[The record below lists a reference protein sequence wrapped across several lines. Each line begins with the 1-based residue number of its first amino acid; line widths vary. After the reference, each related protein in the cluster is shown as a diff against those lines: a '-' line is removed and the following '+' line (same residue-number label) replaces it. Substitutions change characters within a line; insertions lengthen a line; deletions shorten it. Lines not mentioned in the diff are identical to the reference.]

1 MAGDSVHQVT
11 RDPGSPATTPAG
23 PQDAAGEPPAER
35 PPRSRL
41 RRWSRRAGLAVLAVI
56 LVVTLASVGY
66 NALTSGRA
74 TPPEGMSYTRA
85 GDVLTRYR
93 TWGSTGSPVVLVH
106 GAFESA
112 DTWSRLAPLLARD
125 HRVYALD
132 LTGFG
137 YSDRR
142 GPYTTGHL
150 AQQLLGF
157 LDAMHLGGPRD
168 RPVLVAHSSGAAAA
182 AEATLRAPDR
192 IGGLMF
198 LDADALST
206 GAGSRSPVRF
216 LLIPPYRISLLRVAL
231 RSDWVIRSVYSR
243 QCGPS
248 CPRLD
253 RAGADQW
260 RRPFQVPGA
269 ESGLWGL
276 VGAGVPGVPPDRL
289 ARLREVAAPKAVVFG
304 ASDDVFDKDSPARTA
319 TRIGAPVPTLI
330 PGAHHLTMIS
340 DPAAVA
346 TAVEALAARAR

>member
-1 MAGDSVHQVT
+1 MTS
-11 RDPGSPATTPAG
+11 DPGSPAIASSGAEPVPEEPATR
-23 PQDAAGEPPAER
+23 R
-35 PPRSRL
+35 PPRSWP
-41 RRWSRRAGLAVLAVI
+41 RRWARRAGLAALAVI
-56 LVVTLASVGY
+56 LVVTLASFGY
-66 NALTSGRA
+66 NALTAHRA

-132 LTGFG
+132 LTGYG

-150 AQQLLGF
+150 AGQLLGF

-192 IGGLMF
+192 VGGLMF
-198 LDADALST
+198 LDGDALAT
-206 GAGSRSPVRF
+206 GAGARSPVRY
-216 LLIPPYRISLLRVAL
+216 LLIPPYRVSMLRLAL
-231 RSDWVIRSVYSR
+231 RSDWIIRSVYSR
-243 QCGPS
+243 QCGPA

-253 RAGADQW
+253 RAGLDQW

-269 ESGLWGL
+269 EAGLWDL
-276 VGAGVPGVPPDRL
+276 VAAGVPGVDPARL
-289 ARLREVAAPKAVVFG
+289 AGLRAVAAPKAVVFG
-304 ASDDVFDKDSPARTA
+304 ASDDVFAKDAPAETA
-319 TRIGAPVPTLI
+319 ARIGAPAPTLI

-346 TAVEALAARAR
+346 AAVEALAARAR